1 VFRPPPCEMRIVP
14 PTDTVAPMPPCPS
27 AEGLT
32 SNCTKHDMRTRVTY
46 GIVITMML
54 IMNLVMVAEGMDPST
69 PSGAGSGSSGS
80 GMTNTMTIGKVFG
93 HSTKLDKSN
102 FDVWLAGLISA
113 LAGLSIGIYK
123 SLEAVF
129 KYLKEHG
136 HLELV
141 TFLIPLLTF
150 VHSVSRC

>member
-1 VFRPPPCEMRIVP
+1 
-14 PTDTVAPMPPCPS
+14 
-27 AEGLT
+27 
-32 SNCTKHDMRTRVTY
+32 
-46 GIVITMML
+46 MML
-54 IMNLVMVAEGMDPST
+54 IMNLIMVAEGMDPST

-129 KYLKEHG
+129 KYLKE
-136 HLELV
+136 LCQLDKR
-141 TFLIPLLTF
+141 LT
-150 VHSVSRC
+150 